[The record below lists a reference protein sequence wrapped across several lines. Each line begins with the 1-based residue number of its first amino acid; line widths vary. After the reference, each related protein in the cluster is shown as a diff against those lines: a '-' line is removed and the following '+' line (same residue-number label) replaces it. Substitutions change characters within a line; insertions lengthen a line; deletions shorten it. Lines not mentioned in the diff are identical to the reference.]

1 MQIISMENPKAFSGK
16 LDSVYKEA
24 SARIGADLV
33 NAARNFS

>member
-1 MQIISMENPKAFSGK
+1 MENPKAFSDK

-33 NAARNFS
+33 NEARKFS